1 MNKFFSLL
9 AATTIG
15 MSSFA
20 QTGGKVSGTIKDGGN
35 QKIIDAA
42 TVSLIKA
49 KDSSLVK
56 AAVTD
61 QSGSFVFENVKNGIY
76 LVRATSIGHSK
87 SYSSSFT
94 ISEANPSSNVG
105 ILQLV
110 PVDKSMKE
118 VDKALDQLNSK
129 VQSVDWNKISADVNN
144 SLSRININKMKEDI
158 RASMKKIDWERVNG
172 DVKRSLNDANVE
184 IQKAMKIIDSQM
196 NSEKIKSHREEL
208 KKDMEEL
215 KKDLQKNKE
224 ELQKDIKKT
233 KV

>member
-1 MNKFFSLL
+1 MKTSILT
-9 AATTIG
+9 ATLIMIG
-15 MSSFA
+15 SFIINGLIGTSA
-20 QTGGKVSGTIKDGGN
+20 FGATNSPKTVGYDTVPKVKNHET
-35 QKIIDAA
+35 IIDM
-42 TVSLIKA
+42 S
-49 KDSSLVK
+49 D
-56 AAVTD
+56 
-61 QSGSFVFENVKNGIY
+61 F
-76 LVRATSIGHSK
+76 
-87 SYSSSFT
+87 
-94 ISEANPSSNVG
+94 
-105 ILQLV
+105 
-110 PVDKSMKE
+110 DKSMKE

-224 ELQKDIKKT
+224 ELQKDVKKT